1 MLHAAY
7 YGSFYP
13 HNMLVKDLVDEDELI
28 SQLRSF
34 GLTEMDAKVYTGLLK
49 LGPSKVRQISNF
61 ADIHRIKG
69 YRILENLKNF
79 GFVSATFSN
88 PTIYSANDLK
98 TSLQNVTSRK
108 KFELERLEKLA
119 PLLSA
124 SYEKLK
130 LDVSP
135 QADVEQA
142 QQAQFNMI
150 SGRSNIHSQI
160 EKLIKKEKKDLYLV
174 TTSADLGMMYYTSIP
189 EAIQEAQNRG
199 AVIKCVTEMEGKKA
213 NQLINRMK
221 IDNSRITNL
230 PSQGRIVCGD
240 SETLVSGYTDDKS
253 GRNSDQDSA
262 LFTNSNEFVRNMK
275 CLCSQLWKSGKD
287 LHLIKKKGVG
297 R

>member
-34 GLTEMDAKVYTGLLK
+34 GLTEMDATVYTGLLK

-199 AVIKCVTEMEGKKA
+199 AVIKCVTEMEGKKD